1 MNDTKEK
8 SAVRAGTLATEK
20 NMNISS
26 NNIIFGTDEKIKMI
40 SIEKLKHH
48 PDNPRKD
55 IGDIT
60 ELTDSIRKN
69 GIMQNL
75 TVIPKEDCYWVLIG
89 NRRFEASAAAGLT
102 ELPCKVVD
110 GLTPAQQL
118 GIMLEENMQR
128 NDLTI
133 IEQAQGFQLMLDF
146 GETVESIAKRT
157 GFSKK
162 TVNHRLKIA
171 ELDPDILKKKSKE
184 FQLSMTDM
192 IALEKISDP
201 VKRDE
206 ILNSSTSSDHLRQK
220 IDIAILQE
228 KRDQME
234 LTIIQR
240 LKDKGIQQSQKI
252 KNIYDSN
259 IKRVAE
265 YSTYDPE
272 CLSDIMDEIDGL
284 RITPELE
291 WVQAYRS
298 IVVVRKKTKEETK
311 EETKPKTA
319 EEIEKEKK
327 EKKREKLHRMIR
339 NICLEMKNF
348 TEQRMIECG
357 HHLGDFRCSDRELRW
372 IWDTLTAINGGTT
385 ERMLCSVFLQKNW
398 YESKEDEKRS
408 ARRKLRLVPVGLQML
423 YLLTK
428 QLDLYQVFY
437 DYSTLKYVEKN
448 AEPYE
453 ETYHILKGFGF
464 CFSEERAEEYEAVLD
479 GSHKFFTKE
488 EKENA

>member
-1 MNDTKEK
+1 MSEQKEK
-8 SAVRAGTLATEK
+8 SAVGMAIPATENRK
-20 NMNISS
+20 TISKVS
-26 NNIIFGTDEKIKMI
+26 ITDSEGKIKMI
-40 SIEKLKHH
+40 PIEKLKHH
-48 PDNPRKD
+48 PNNPRKN

-60 ELTDSIRKN
+60 ELTDSIKKN

-75 TVIPKEDCYWVLIG
+75 TVIPKEDCFWVLIG
-89 NRRFEASAAAGLT
+89 NRRFEASVAAGLT
-102 ELPCKVVD
+102 ELPCKVAD
-110 GLTPAQQL
+110 GLTQAEQL

-157 GFSKK
+157 GFSKQ

-171 ELDPDILKKKSKE
+171 ELDPDILKKKSEE

-220 IDIAILQE
+220 IDNAVMQE
-228 KRDQME
+228 KRERMR
-234 LTIIQR
+234 LIISER
-240 LKDKGIQQSQKI
+240 LKEKGIPQNEKI
-252 KNIYDSN
+252 KTIYDSN
-259 IKRVAE
+259 LEKVAE
-265 YSTYDPE
+265 YFTYDPE
-272 CLSDIMDEIDGL
+272 CLSDIMDEIDRL
-284 RITPELE
+284 RIIPGLE
-291 WVQAYRS
+291 WVQTYHS
-298 IVVVRKKTKEETK
+298 IAIVRKKPKA
-311 EETKPKTA
+311 ETKPKTN
-319 EEIEKEKK
+319 EELEREKT

-339 NICLEMKNF
+339 NICLEMRNF
-348 TEQRMIECG
+348 AEQRMIECG

-385 ERMLCSVFLQKNW
+385 ERTLCSVFLGSEKHW
-398 YESKEDEKRS
+398 YESKEEEKRS
-408 ARRKLRLVPVGLQML
+408 ARKKLRLVPVGLQML

-428 QLDLYQVFY
+428 QLDICQVFY
-437 DYSTLKYVEKN
+437 DYSTLKYQEKN

-453 ETYHILKGFGF
+453 ETYSILKGFGF
-464 CFSEERAEEYEAVLD
+464 CFSEERTEEYEAVLD
-479 GSHKFFTKE
+479 GSHELFTRE
-488 EKENA
+488 EK